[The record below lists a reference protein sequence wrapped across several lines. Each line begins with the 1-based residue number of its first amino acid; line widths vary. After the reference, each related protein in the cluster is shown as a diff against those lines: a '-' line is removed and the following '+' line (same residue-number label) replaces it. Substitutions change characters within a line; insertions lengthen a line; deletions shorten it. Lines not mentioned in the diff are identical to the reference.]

1 MVLLHESQALDAR
14 PSVAF
19 FPLFPHSGP
28 FCLTLKISQAGDSG
42 QHHCC
47 LAVSLTSSGLKQ
59 LGLFC
64 FDFQS
69 SGRVF
74 IFLSK
79 WETLL
84 CMRAPSKSVFL
95 KQTSQKIQLNLEPIQ
110 IPEGVCQGPLK
121 SVCEIRRQNCACFLQ
136 WRSIQ

>member
-1 MVLLHESQALDAR
+1 MASFLFFSSPHTPHPVLGPSHLALH
-14 PSVAF
+14 
-19 FPLFPHSGP
+19 
-28 FCLTLKISQAGDSG
+28 ISQAGHTG

-47 LAVSLTSSGLKQ
+47 LAVSLTFSGLKQ

-69 SGRVF
+69 SGGVF

-84 CMRAPSKSVFL
+84 GMPAPSKSVFL
-95 KQTSQKIQLNLEPIQ
+95 KRNKTKQKIQLNLGPIQ
-110 IPEGVCQGPLK
+110 SPLRESARVLFSHFMQSEGKIVPVSYC
-121 SVCEIRRQNCACFLQ
+121 
-136 WRSIQ
+136 